1 MSLRHFAIQS
11 NRLVHGDRWA
21 FDREFK
27 RHVAA
32 GFSDGTAFALAAASV
47 FGRFVG

>member
-1 MSLRHFAIQS
+1 MSLRRFAIQS
-11 NRLVHGDRWA
+11 NRLVHGGRWT

-27 RHVAA
+27 RHVKA
-32 GFSDGTAFALAAASV
+32 GFSDSTAFALAAASV